1 MPHTAR
7 TMERLPEE
15 AAALRQALLDWYRV
29 HQRDLPWRRSRD
41 PYAIWVAEVMLQQT
55 TVAAVIPFWHR
66 FLEAFPTL
74 SRLAEANETEV
85 LKLWAGLGYYRRA
98 KNLQLAARDLAAR
111 GESTVPSDPVVLR
124 SLPGVG
130 EYTAAAVASIA
141 FGIPDAVV
149 DGNVVRVLTRLTGAT
164 ADPSRQ
170 PLRSRLREWAG
181 ELLDPAAPGEFNQ
194 ALMELGATVC
204 SPRAPRCGDCP
215 WKDACIAHRTGTQES
230 IPNLPARRES
240 VTVVRGAVLVRKGD
254 GVLLARID
262 EGEPN
267 AGLWEFPS
275 TIVHHGARDMGPA
288 PKSWSPACEH
298 VLHDGM
304 AKRGFAL
311 ERAGEVLARCRHAI
325 THHRIEVYLL
335 DASLAAQQRF
345 DRTKRVWSPLDREP
359 EVPLSAIGR
368 KLWRLVTG
376 PAETASGKLREKPR
390 PSMRVDSPEGTR

>member
-7 TMERLPEE
+7 TMERLPEK
-15 AAALRQALLDWYRV
+15 AAALRQALLDWYLIHR
-29 HQRDLPWRRSRD
+29 RDLPWRRSRD

-55 TVAAVIPFWHR
+55 TVAAVIPFWQR
-66 FLEAFPTL
+66 FVEAFPTL
-74 SRLAEANETEV
+74 ARLADADEMEV

-98 KNLQLAARDLAAR
+98 KNLQRAARQLVAR
-111 GESTVPSDPVVLR
+111 GEAAVPADSGALR

-130 EYTAAAVASIA
+130 EYTAAAIASIA

-164 ADPSRQ
+164 ADPTRQ
-170 PLRSRLREWAG
+170 PLRSRLRGWAS
-181 ELLDPAAPGEFNQ
+181 ELLDPAAPGDFNQ

-204 SPRAPRCGDCP
+204 TPRAPLCGDCP
-215 WKDACIAHRTGTQES
+215 WKDACIAHRAGTQES

-240 VTVVRGAVLVRKGD
+240 VAVVRGAVLVRKGD
-254 GVLLARID
+254 DVLLARID

-275 TIVHHGARDMGPA
+275 TIVHHGARDAGPV
-288 PKSWSPACEH
+288 PKSWSPACQH
-298 VLHDGM
+298 ALRDGM
-304 AKRGFAL
+304 TRRGLAL
-311 ERAGEVLARCRHAI
+311 ECSGEVLAHCKHAI

-335 DASLAAQQRF
+335 DATLASRRGF
-345 DRTKRVWSPLDREP
+345 DRTKWVWAPLDREP

-368 KLWRLVTG
+368 KLWRLAIA
-376 PAETASGKLREKPR
+376 PAETTSTKLRERPR
-390 PSMRVDSPEGTR
+390 PSMRADSPERIR

>member
-1 MPHTAR
+1 
-7 TMERLPEE
+7 MERLPEE
-15 AAALRQALLDWYRV
+15 AAALRQALLDWYRI

-74 SRLAEANETEV
+74 SRLAEADETEV

-98 KNLQLAARDLAAR
+98 KNLLLAARDLAAR
-111 GESTVPSDPVVLR
+111 GEPTLPADPVALR

-181 ELLDPAAPGEFNQ
+181 ELLDPAAPGDFNQ

-204 SPRAPRCGDCP
+204 SPRAPRCCECP
-215 WKDACIAHRTGTQES
+215 WKDACVACRAGTQER

-240 VTVVRGAVLVRKGD
+240 VAVVRGAVLVRKGD

-275 TIVHHGARDMGPA
+275 TIVHHGARDAGPR
-288 PKSWSPACEH
+288 PKCWGPACEH
-298 VLHDGM
+298 AMRAGM
-304 AKRGFAL
+304 EERGFAL
-311 ERAGEVLARCRHAI
+311 ERVGEVLARYRHAI

-335 DASLAAQQRF
+335 DATLASRQRF
-345 DRTKRVWSPLDREP
+345 DRTKRVWAALGREP

-368 KLWRLVTG
+368 KLWRLVMA
-376 PAETASGKLREKPR
+376 PADIASAKPRERPR
-390 PSMRVDSPEGTR
+390 PSMRADAPEKIR